1 MRDLIWTI
9 IGVWVIWKIIDAF
22 RNLSASRNNQNYS
35 GNDSSGYRNSSST
48 QSEGSVAPK
57 KGELKPDAGEYVDYE
72 EIK

>member
-9 IGVWVIWKIIDAF
+9 IGIWVVWKIIDAF
-22 RNLSASRNNQNYS
+22 RSLSASRNNQNYTQR
-35 GNDSSGYRNSSST
+35 DSQTYSST
-48 QSEGSVAPK
+48 AENNTGTSPPK